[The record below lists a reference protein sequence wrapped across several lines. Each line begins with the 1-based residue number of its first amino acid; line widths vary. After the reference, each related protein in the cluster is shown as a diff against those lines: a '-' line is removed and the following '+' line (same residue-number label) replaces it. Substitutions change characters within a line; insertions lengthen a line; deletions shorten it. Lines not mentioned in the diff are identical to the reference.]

1 MAKPCGFAIEFNPL
15 GTPPCWASRRALAA
29 RARAVVLN
37 MAGRVTRSF
46 YRIVMRAAKLHDE
59 HPALKGLIV
68 TQRLRFYDRQSK
80 VWVSTGPAGAEKR
93 HSVSSAMSA
102 LVREL
107 TGGGVYYLPAKSAVE
122 IARAAFKKN
131 MGDTANSNHHLD
143 VAMSCIRILEQNLA
157 RGRKVG
163 ILDWTAP
170 RVRAPDELYDIQLA
184 DAPAAGRVL
193 LAHPLLVQSALT

>member
-1 MAKPCGFAIEFNPL
+1 
-15 GTPPCWASRRALAA
+15 
-29 RARAVVLN
+29 

-46 YRIVMRAAKLHDE
+46 YRIVMRVAKIHAE
-59 HPALKGLIV
+59 PPALKGLIV

-80 VWVSTGPAGAEKR
+80 VWVSTGQAGAGKS
-93 HSVSSAMSA
+93 HSVSNAVSA

-131 MGDTANSNHHLD
+131 MGDTVDSNHHLD

-170 RVRAPDELYDIQLA
+170 RVRAPEELYDIQLA